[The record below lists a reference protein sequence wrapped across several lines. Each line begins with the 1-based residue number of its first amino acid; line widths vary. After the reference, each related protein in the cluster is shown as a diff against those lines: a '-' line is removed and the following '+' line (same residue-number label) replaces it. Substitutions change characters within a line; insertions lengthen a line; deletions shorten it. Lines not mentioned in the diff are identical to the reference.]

1 MGRQRFLG
9 FVIPMHHGGTCDH
22 EGSNSLRS
30 VVTIQKVLESTFINR
45 LKAEIMAKLKILE
58 PDRLDKAMELA
69 HKIEAKNRELR
80 PTRSEPRLIE
90 AEIKAKRAKGL
101 CYRCDDKFSPGHRC
115 KNKELQKHEIERLV
129 GEMIEAG
136 IVQPSLSPFSSPV
149 LLVKKKDG
157 SWHFC
162 VDYRALYKEIVLDK
176 FPIPVI
182 DELLDKLHGATVF
195 SKPDLKSGYHQIIV
209 RLEDVH
215 KMAFRTHDGHYE
227 FLVMPFGLTNTPTI
241 FQSLMNDIFQPVG
254 VAIDNS
260 KIQAMLDSLVPKSL
274 KELRGF
280 LGLTDYYRKFVHGY
294 GEITWPL
301 IEQSKKDKF
310 GWNVPWKI
318 AFNTIKKAMTTVPV
332 LSLPNF
338 YLPFILEMDASGYGI
353 RAVLMQE
360 QCPIAY
366 YNQVLSQ
373 GARMESVYEKELMA
387 IILTVQK

>member
-1 MGRQRFLG
+1 
-9 FVIPMHHGGTCDH
+9 
-22 EGSNSLRS
+22 
-30 VVTIQKVLESTFINR
+30 
-45 LKAEIMAKLKILE
+45 
-58 PDRLDKAMELA
+58 
-69 HKIEAKNRELR
+69 
-80 PTRSEPRLIE
+80 
-90 AEIKAKRAKGL
+90 
-101 CYRCDDKFSPGHRC
+101 
-115 KNKELQKHEIERLV
+115 
-129 GEMIEAG
+129 MI
-136 IVQPSLSPFSSPV
+136 S
-149 LLVKKKDG
+149 
-157 SWHFC
+157 
-162 VDYRALYKEIVLDK
+162 R
-176 FPIPVI
+176 
-182 DELLDKLHGATVF
+182 
-195 SKPDLKSGYHQIIV
+195 
-209 RLEDVH
+209 
-215 KMAFRTHDGHYE
+215 
-227 FLVMPFGLTNTPTI
+227 
-241 FQSLMNDIFQPVG
+241 VG

-353 RAVLMQE
+353 GAVLMQE

-366 YNQVLSQ
+366 YNQVLNQ
-373 GARMESVYEKELMA
+373 GARMELVYEKELMA